1 MYTFS
6 ENTSRTAFH
15 QIFLF
20 LEKKLHRRPGLYFL
34 TDPKNIETK
43 KSWTILREDEIF
55 KIMIEHFQKIM
66 EIYN

>member
-6 ENTSRTAFH
+6 ENSSRIAFP

-43 KSWTILREDEIF
+43 KSWIIFREDEIF
-55 KIMIEHFQKIM
+55 KIMIENFQKNP
-66 EIYN
+66 ENL